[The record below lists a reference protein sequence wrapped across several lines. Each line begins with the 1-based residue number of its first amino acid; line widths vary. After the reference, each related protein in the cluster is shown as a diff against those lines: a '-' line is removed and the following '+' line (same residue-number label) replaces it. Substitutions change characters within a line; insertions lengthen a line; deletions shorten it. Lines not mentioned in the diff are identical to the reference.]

1 MARMHP
7 AVFPHDLTAKPKL
20 EGEALVYWALEIG
33 LGDDWTVF
41 YDRPIAG
48 TRRRVD
54 ILCFSPARGVLAI
67 EIKGGMVHA
76 ARGWFRQLIRR
87 PGIRKRIDPFGQL
100 KAGVREALA
109 ALGAGDVALPL
120 HLAIWLPMMGQ
131 GAFTWPAPTPHVFTR
146 EVLAPDRLRA
156 MLSEVLTGGTTE
168 TQQAAIDVVIARLG
182 SR

>member
-7 AVFPHDLTAKPKL
+7 AAFPHDLTAKPKL
-20 EGEALVYWALEIG
+20 EGEMLVYRALESG
-33 LGDDWTVF
+33 LGDAWTVF

-54 ILCFSPARGVLAI
+54 FLCLSPTRGVLAI
-67 EIKGGMVHA
+67 EVKGGMVHA
-76 ARGWFRQLIRR
+76 ARGWFRQLIQR
-87 PGIRKRIDPFGQL
+87 PGIRKRIDPFGQV

-131 GAFTWPAPTPHVFTR
+131 GAFTWSAPTPHIFTR
-146 EVLAPDRLRA
+146 EVLAPERLQA
-156 MLSEVLTGGTTE
+156 MLAEVLTGGTTE
-168 TQQAAIDVVIARLG
+168 MQRAAIDALITKLG
-182 SR
+182 S